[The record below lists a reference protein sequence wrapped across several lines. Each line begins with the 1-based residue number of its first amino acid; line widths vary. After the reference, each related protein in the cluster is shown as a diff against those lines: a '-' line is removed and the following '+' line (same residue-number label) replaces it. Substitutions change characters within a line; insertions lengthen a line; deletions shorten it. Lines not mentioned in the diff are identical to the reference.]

1 MKLRSLFT
9 LTLLMTFGYLADAIG
24 AVYYV
29 APGGNDSSAGT
40 LSAPWKTI
48 AKANSKLVAGDT
60 VYIRTG
66 TYNEPI
72 RPANSGTA
80 TKYITYAR
88 YQSETVKITRTSF
101 LDNRKYVVVDGFT
114 FDDTQSYLIQAVSA
128 SYCIIKNCALGDHI
142 AGGSG
147 VLIMNGAYNRFL
159 GNTFLDSTSKVDDC
173 LDSLKLNNTHHN
185 LVEGNIFNR
194 VQHYAIGTTSTSH
207 NVFRKNI
214 FQNTWHAG
222 LGLGTNAT
230 ARQLVENNV
239 FRNQGSA
246 YTNNPETRA
255 RTIMPR
261 GTQFALQ
268 MHRNAYNIIVRNN
281 TFYNNGGLNYTPAVN
296 EPTKYN
302 RIYNNTLDQNYRSLF
317 LEGNSD
323 TIVKDNFIKNNI
335 ITRGKEYGIYASPNR
350 SNYQSYVNLYTN
362 NAFYANVSN
371 KYKGVVSTDKYLL
384 ENSGSGINNS
394 WDSEFVGNLNVDPQ
408 FTNSND
414 RDYTLQNGSQLIDK
428 GAWLTT
434 ITSASGS
441 GKTFTVADSGYFC
454 DGWGI
459 VEGDKIQLQGT
470 STPVTILSIDYSRNT
485 ITVNQTISWQS
496 GNGISLPF
504 SGKAPDIGAFEY
516 AGEISR
522 LAAPTNLSIAY

>member
-48 AKANSKLVAGDT
+48 AKANSKLAAGDT

-72 RPANSGTA
+72 KPANSGTA

-88 YQSETVKITRTSF
+88 YQSEIVKVTSTSV
-101 LDNRKYVVVDGFT
+101 LDNGEYIIVDGIS
-114 FDDTQSYLIQAVSA
+114 FDGTQSNLIQAISA
-128 SYCIIKNCALGDHI
+128 SYCIIKNCEFGDHI

-147 VLIMNGAYNRFL
+147 VLIKDGAYNQFL
-159 GNTFLDSTSKVDDC
+159 GNTFLDSTSKVDAC
-173 LDSLKLNNTHHN
+173 WDSLKLTNTHHN
-185 LVEGNIFNR
+185 IVEGNTFNR
-194 VQHYAIGTTSTSH
+194 VQHYAIGTTNTSH
-207 NVFRKNI
+207 NVFRNNI

-230 ARQLVENNV
+230 ARQLVENNI

-246 YTNNPETRA
+246 YMTNPETRA

-261 GTQFALQ
+261 GTQFSLQ

-281 TFYNNGGLNYTPAVN
+281 IFYNSGGLNYTPAVN

-302 RIYNNTLDQNYRSLF
+302 KIYNNTLDQNYRSVF
-317 LEGNSD
+317 LEGNSG
-323 TIVKDNFIKNNI
+323 TIAQDNSFMNNI
-335 ITRGKEYGIYASPNR
+335 VTRDEEYGIYVAPDS
-350 SNYQSYVNLYTN
+350 SNYQAYVNLYAN
-362 NAFYANVSN
+362 NTFYSNASN

-394 WDSEFVGNLNVDPQ
+394 WDSEFVGNLNIDPQ
-408 FTNSND
+408 FTNSNN

-441 GKTFTVADSGYFC
+441 GKTFTVSDSGYFC

-470 STPVTILSIDYSRNT
+470 SSPVTILSIDYANNS
-485 ITVNQTISWQS
+485 ITVNQTISWQRND
-496 GNGISLPF
+496 GVSLPF
-504 SGKAPDIGAFEY
+504 KGNAPDIGALEY
-516 AGEISR
+516 TGGTSR
-522 LAAPTNLSIAY
+522 LAAPAKLTITY